1 MYTFE
6 RITVISYGV
15 PLFIKMWQIW
25 LKHIRVSLVDL
36 WKHQFNRNKSK
47 LPMQS
52 TPAGCV
58 SHWPDEVHPSCSQFW
73 MLSSSPS
80 QFIPDSNTGTWV
92 DPVRLPL
99 VIAVA
104 YKIRFNIE
112 TKNMM
117 KQECIPVGCVPAA
130 RWPYPG
136 VCFPGGGVCLL
147 RGVSAPRGVSG
158 PGGCLVLGG
167 VWSQGVSAP
176 GGVCSRGVSAGGFWS
191 GGVWSQGGLLQGVFS
206 WRGLVLV
213 SQHALR
219 QTPLL
224 TESQM
229 PVKTLPWPNFI
240 AAGNKK
246 AFQQD
251 AYLSLANCCCF
262 GGIH

>member
-147 RGVSAPRGVSG
+147 RGVSAPQ
-158 PGGCLVLGG
+158 GGCLVLGG
-167 VWSQGVSAP
+167 CLVP

-191 GGVWSQGGLLQGVFS
+191 GGSGPRRGSAPGGLLLEGV
-206 WRGLVLV
+206 G
-213 SQHALR
+213 AGI
-219 QTPLL
+219 PAC
-224 TESQM
+224 TEADP
-229 PVKTLPWPNFI
+229 PVDRITDACKNITL
-240 AAGNKK
+240 AQLHCGR
-246 AFQQD
+246 
-251 AYLSLANCCCF
+251 
-262 GGIH
+262 